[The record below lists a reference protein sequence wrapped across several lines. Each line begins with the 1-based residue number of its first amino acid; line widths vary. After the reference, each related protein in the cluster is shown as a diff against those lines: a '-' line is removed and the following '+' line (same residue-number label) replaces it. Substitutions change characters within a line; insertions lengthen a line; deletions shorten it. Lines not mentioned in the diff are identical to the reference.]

1 MLKSLSIAQER
12 KGKPKTF
19 CGQQR
24 EQDFQRAPGV
34 LLNVFFSSI
43 LFLSMQLLPRNGVKE
58 YDVY

>member
-24 EQDFQRAPGV
+24 EQDFQHAPGL

-43 LFLSMQLLPRNGVKE
+43 LFLSM
-58 YDVY
+58 